1 MGMAA
6 AEIRLSWQS
15 DEKGRSVNKRE
26 RVLNALNN
34 RPVDHVPVG
43 FWFHFSGEDATGERN
58 VQAHL
63 NYYRQTDLD
72 FLKVMSDGF
81 FNYPFNVEITKAHDW
96 YGLEPLQPNDPWI
109 KQQVERVRA
118 LVTAIGDERC
128 VFYNVFAPLSYLR
141 FGAEQAGRHF
151 DRVVADL
158 REDPNAVLHALD
170 TIGVTASILAR
181 RVIEEAGA
189 DGVYYCV
196 QNGEKGLFTPEEHRR
211 WVRPSDLYVLEHA
224 NRYSDNNIVHFCGF
238 AGKENQLELWQDYPG
253 KAVNWAVHVDDLSLD
268 DGRLFFGGRASLA
281 GFETHWD
288 ANGHRGIIYS
298 GTKEELQQYTRDLIL
313 DHGKHG
319 LLLGGDC
326 TIDAKLDWERIRWIV
341 EAARSL

>member
-1 MGMAA
+1 M
-6 AEIRLSWQS
+6 
-15 DEKGRSVNKRE
+15 NKRE

-43 FWFHFSGEDATGERN
+43 FWFHFAGEQAAGEAN

-63 NYYRQTDLD
+63 DYYRQTDLD

-81 FNYPFNVEITKAHDW
+81 FNYPLPSGISSPKDW
-96 YGLEPLQPNDPWI
+96 YRLEPLDEHDPWI
-109 KQQVERVRA
+109 ERQVERVAA
-118 LVTAIGDERC
+118 LVKAIGDERC

-141 FGAEQAGRHF
+141 FGVESNGGDFQHL
-151 DRVVADL
+151 VADL
-158 REDPNAVLHALD
+158 RANPNAVLHALD
-170 TIGVTASILAR
+170 AVAVSASILAR

-196 QNGEKGLFTPEEHRR
+196 QNGEKGLFTPEEHRQ
-211 WVRPSDLYVLEHA
+211 WVRPSDLYALERA
-224 NRYSDNNIVHFCGF
+224 NRYSDNNIVHLCGW
-238 AGKENQLELWQDYPG
+238 AGRENQLGLWRDYPA
-253 KAVNWAVHVDDLSLD
+253 KAVNWAVHVDHLSLD
-268 DGRLFFGGRASLA
+268 DGRIFFGGRASLG

-288 ANGHRGIIYS
+288 ANGRKGIIYD
-298 GTKEELQQYTRDLIL
+298 GTKDELQAYTHDLIL
-313 DHGKHG
+313 DHGKRG

-341 EAARSL
+341 EAAREL